1 MAKKLTAGDRSLLAT
16 IVLAMTNADAPFHF
30 ATAAEVKNLLDND
43 MVEVNNEITDGDKV
57 AVRATEKGQAEA
69 PAPANTEGTNNT
81 VTDTNTNT
89 AAATG
94 ATGATA
100 AASTAKFEIISNAGA
115 QFSAGR
121 TRKAATMYDFD
132 AMNVGDII
140 FVPNSED
147 KPDAAKS
154 LASTISSANK
164 RFSTD
169 TGETEQVE
177 VKTYQTDEAG
187 KRVKGEDG
195 KLIVTGKKTETRPV
209 LKPGKT
215 FAVKPVEGGKAY
227 GAWTAPAS
235 GAVILREA

>member
-1 MAKKLTAGDRSLLAT
+1 MAKKLTAGDKSLLAV
-16 IVLAMTNADAPFHF
+16 IVAAMANADAPFHF
-30 ATAAEVKNLLDND
+30 ATPAEVKNLLDND

-69 PAPANTEGTNNT
+69 PAPANNEGTNNT
-81 VTDTNTNT
+81 VTDTNTN
-89 AAATG
+89 AT
-94 ATGATA
+94 ATA
-100 AASTAKFEIISNAGA
+100 APAKFGIIANAGA
-115 QFSAGR
+115 VFAAGR

-164 RFSTD
+164 RFSTP
-169 TGETEQVE
+169 TGEYEDVK
-177 VKTYQTDEAG
+177 VKTYQVGEDG

-195 KLIVTGKKTETRPV
+195 KLIVTGEKTERREK
-209 LKPGKT
+209 LNPGKT
-215 FAVKPVEGGKAY
+215 FAVKPVEGGKTY
-227 GAWTAPAS
+227 GSWTAPAS

>member
-1 MAKKLTAGDRSLLAT
+1 MAKKLTAGDRSLLGV
-16 IVLAMTNADAPFHF
+16 IVLAMANADTPYHM
-30 ATAAEVKNLLDND
+30 ATPAEVKNLLDND

-69 PAPANTEGTNNT
+69 PAPANNEGTNNT
-81 VTDTNTNT
+81 VTDNNSNATGDASATT
-89 AAATG
+89 AAAP
-94 ATGATA
+94 
-100 AASTAKFEIISNAGA
+100 AKFGIIQNAGA
-115 QFSAGR
+115 VFSAGR

-169 TGETEQVE
+169 TGKTEEVE
-177 VKTYQTDEAG
+177 VKVYQTGEDG

-195 KLIVTGKKTETRPV
+195 KLIVTGTKKETRPV
-209 LKPGKT
+209 LEPGKT
-215 FAVKPVEGGKAY
+215 FAVKPVEGGKTY
-227 GAWTAPAS
+227 GSWTAPAS

>member
-1 MAKKLTAGDRSLLAT
+1 MAKKLTAANLALLAVVVAAT
-16 IVLAMTNADAPFHF
+16 VNGGDTPYHMDTLA
-30 ATAAEVKNLLDND
+30 NLQPLIDNEA
-43 MVEVNNEITDGDKV
+43 VEVNSEIADGDKV
-57 AVRATEKGQAEA
+57 AARATEKGIALSPPKTEG
-69 PAPANTEGTNNT
+69 NTET
-81 VTDTNTNT
+81 VTDTATTT
-89 AAATG
+89 AAAT
-94 ATGATA
+94 TA
-100 AASTAKFEIISNAGA
+100 APKFEIISNAGA

-140 FVPNSED
+140 FVPNSDD

-169 TGETEQVE
+169 TGRTEE
-177 VKTYQTDEAG
+177 VTVKVYQTDADG
-187 KRVKGEDG
+187 KRVKGADG
-195 KLIVTGKKTETRPV
+195 KLISTGTKVETRPV
-209 LKPGKT
+209 LEPGKT

>member
-1 MAKKLTAGDRSLLAT
+1 MAKKLTAGDKSLLAV
-16 IVLAMTNADAPFHF
+16 IVAAMANADTPFHM
-30 ATAAEVKNLLDND
+30 ATPAEVKNLLDND

-69 PAPANTEGTNNT
+69 PAPSNEGTNSN

-89 AAATG
+89 AD
-94 ATGATA
+94 TGATA
-100 AASTAKFEIISNAGA
+100 AASPAKFGIIQNAGA
-115 QFSAGR
+115 VFAAGR

-169 TGETEQVE
+169 TGETEEVE
-177 VKTYQTDEAG
+177 VKVYKTDDNG
-187 KRVKGEDG
+187 KRVKGADG
-195 KLIVTGKKTETRPV
+195 KLVVTGTKKETRPV
-209 LKPGKT
+209 LEPGKT
-215 FAVKPVEGGKAY
+215 FAVKPVEGGKTY
-227 GAWTAPAS
+227 GSWTAPAS

>member
-1 MAKKLTAGDRSLLAT
+1 MAKKLTAGDRSLLGV
-16 IVLAMTNADAPFHF
+16 IVLAMANADAPFHF
-30 ATAAEVKNLLDND
+30 ATPAEVKNLLDND

-57 AVRATEKGQAEA
+57 AVRATEMGQAEA
-69 PAPANTEGTNNT
+69 PAPANNEGTNNT
-81 VTDTNTNT
+81 VTDTNTAATGNDTAATT
-89 AAATG
+89 AAAP
-94 ATGATA
+94 
-100 AASTAKFEIISNAGA
+100 AKFGIIANAGA
-115 QFSAGR
+115 VFAAGR

-169 TGETEQVE
+169 TGKTEEVE
-177 VKTYQTDEAG
+177 VKVYQTGEDG

-195 KLIVTGKKTETRPV
+195 KLVVTGTKTETRPV
-209 LKPGKT
+209 LEPGKT
-215 FAVKPVEGGKAY
+215 FAVKPVEGGKTY
-227 GAWTAPAS
+227 GSWTAPAS

>member
-1 MAKKLTAGDRSLLAT
+1 MAKKLTAGDKSLLGV
-16 IVLAMTNADAPFHF
+16 IVLAMANADAPFHM
-30 ATAAEVKNLLDND
+30 ATPAEVKNLLDND

-69 PAPANTEGTNNT
+69 PAPANNEGTNNT
-81 VTDTNTNT
+81 VTDTNT
-89 AAATG
+89 AT
-94 ATGATA
+94 TDTATA
-100 AASTAKFEIISNAGA
+100 AAPAKFGIISNAGA
-115 QFSAGR
+115 VFAAGR

-177 VKTYQTDEAG
+177 VKVYQTGEDG

-195 KLIVTGKKTETRPV
+195 KLVVTGTKTETRPV

-215 FAVKPVEGGKAY
+215 FAVKPVEGGKTY
-227 GAWTAPAS
+227 GSWTAPAS

>member
-1 MAKKLTAGDRSLLAT
+1 MAKKLTAGDKSLLGV
-16 IVLAMTNADAPFHF
+16 IVLAMANADAPFHM

-43 MVEVNNEITDGDKV
+43 MVEVNNEITEGDKV

-69 PAPANTEGTNNT
+69 PAPATNEGTNNT
-81 VTDTNTNT
+81 VTDTNTATT
-89 AAATG
+89 AAAP
-94 ATGATA
+94 
-100 AASTAKFEIISNAGA
+100 AKFGIIANAGA
-115 QFSAGR
+115 VFAAGR

-169 TGETEQVE
+169 TGRTEDVE
-177 VKTYQTDEAG
+177 VKVYQTDDAG
-187 KRVKGEDG
+187 KRVKGADG
-195 KLIVTGKKTETRPV
+195 KLVVTGKKTETRPV
-209 LKPGKT
+209 LEPGKT
-215 FAVKPVEGGKAY
+215 FAVKPVEGGKTY
-227 GAWTAPAS
+227 GSWTAPAS